1 MHEFLVLHYFATD
14 SAQRWDDFLAQC
26 LHSRGWVDASSR
38 RATAMNMFDK
48 SHIPPSHRRLAH
60 QSWATSMYLL
70 LDLLMGT
77 GKLRYLCTRAPRVED
92 VRVDVRGFSAGSFSG
107 LCLLHLLWR
116 MPHAHASGTLGGI
129 ALPQS
134 YCTKYL
140 VIREH
145 NWCCFISQLIC
156 YVNGTPVMIRCVS
169 LPAKSMLY
177 LENEL
182 QWLNDIEYRTIVV
195 ESRESTACHMC
206 SIQNFRRKKQL
217 WQINTPLKINGCPI
231 VWGFM
236 RWLFLCLIG
245 FGSGMVAVAVDY
257 SIDKVCFGLEQREE
271 IQVRMCGQ
279 MIYVYT
285 DFAQYTVRYVCLIYI
300 YMYVYTHRRKDGMH
314 QLLSTVQQLMI
325 FLLCMR

>member
-1 MHEFLVLHYFATD
+1 MWTLLSHRSLLESTVTKLRNKIHVVALGGTKAMHEFLVLHYFATD
-14 SAQRWDDFLAQC
+14 SAQGWDDFLAQC
-26 LHSRGWVDASSR
+26 LPSRGWVDASSR

-92 VRVDVRGFSAGSFSG
+92 VRVDVRGFSAGSFGG

-145 NWCCFISQLIC
+145 N
-156 YVNGTPVMIRCVS
+156 
-169 LPAKSMLY
+169 
-177 LENEL
+177 
-182 QWLNDIEYRTIVV
+182 
-195 ESRESTACHMC
+195 
-206 SIQNFRRKKQL
+206 
-217 WQINTPLKINGCPI
+217 
-231 VWGFM
+231 
-236 RWLFLCLIG
+236 
-245 FGSGMVAVAVDY
+245 
-257 SIDKVCFGLEQREE
+257 
-271 IQVRMCGQ
+271 
-279 MIYVYT
+279 
-285 DFAQYTVRYVCLIYI
+285 
-300 YMYVYTHRRKDGMH
+300 
-314 QLLSTVQQLMI
+314 
-325 FLLCMR
+325 

>member
-1 MHEFLVLHYFATD
+1 MWTLLSHRSLLESTVTKLRNKIHVVALGGTKAMHEFLVLHYFATD

-48 SHIPPSHRRLAH
+48 SHIPPSHRRLAQ

-92 VRVDVRGFSAGSFSG
+92 VRVDVRGFSAGSF
-107 LCLLHLLWR
+107 
-116 MPHAHASGTLGGI
+116 GGI

-195 ESRESTACHMC
+195 ER
-206 SIQNFRRKKQL
+206 
-217 WQINTPLKINGCPI
+217 
-231 VWGFM
+231 
-236 RWLFLCLIG
+236 
-245 FGSGMVAVAVDY
+245 
-257 SIDKVCFGLEQREE
+257 
-271 IQVRMCGQ
+271 CG
-279 MIYVYT
+279 
-285 DFAQYTVRYVCLIYI
+285 
-300 YMYVYTHRRKDGMH
+300 K
-314 QLLSTVQQLMI
+314 
-325 FLLCMR
+325 